1 MTPCHRQGP
10 YLDISG
16 ILIIIALL
24 IFTGFFVA
32 TEFAIVKVRTS
43 RIEQLVQEKKKGALA
58 AQRVVTHLD
67 EYLSACQLGI
77 TITALG
83 LGWVAEP
90 TVAKMLT
97 PLVELIS
104 LPAAVTHTIA
114 FIISFSIVTYLHVV
128 LGELAPKSFAIQKAE
143 QVTLLFSPM
152 IIWFYRLA
160 YPFIWLLN
168 GSARIIVSWFGIK
181 SAGEH
186 EEAHTE
192 EEIQILLDDSLKQGE
207 INSVE
212 HRYVKNIFEF
222 DETDAKDVMV
232 PRREMTILESNQD
245 IRHVM
250 SLAEEEGYTRYPVI
264 AEDVDNVI
272 GFINVKDIAFDFVKN
287 GEEILSHTLD
297 KYIRPIIF
305 VHETTPIK
313 MVLQQLRLKRSQ
325 MAIVTDNYGGTSGLV
340 TIEDIIEEIVG
351 EIRDEF
357 DDDEI
362 DDIRRISETE
372 IMVSGKA
379 LIEDVNGF
387 LNISMDGEEVDT
399 VNGWILSHQIPLE
412 VNATFEVENYTFIL
426 KDLDRRYVRSILVKQ
441 KEVESDK
448 AEDTTVEASV

>member
-16 ILIIIALL
+16 ISGILIIIVLL
-24 IFTGFFVA
+24 ILTGFFVA

-43 RIEQLVQEKKKGALA
+43 RIEQLVQEGKKGALA
-58 AQRVVTHLD
+58 AQKVVTHLD

-90 TVAKMLT
+90 TVAKMIT
-97 PLVELIS
+97 PLIELLS
-104 LPAAVTHTIA
+104 LPNAVTHTIS
-114 FIISFSIVTYLHVV
+114 FVISFTIVTYLHVV
-128 LGELAPKSFAIQKAE
+128 LGELAPKSFSIQKAE

-152 IIWFYRLA
+152 LIWFNRIA
-160 YPFIWLLN
+160 FPFIWLLN
-168 GSARIIVSWFGIK
+168 GSARVIVSWFGIQ
-181 SAGEH
+181 STSEH

-222 DETDAKDVMV
+222 DETNAKDVMV
-232 PRREMTILESNQD
+232 PRREMTVLESEQD
-245 IRHVM
+245 IRSVL
-250 SLAEEEGYTRYPVI
+250 SLAEEEGYTRYPVLN
-264 AEDVDNVI
+264 EDIDNII
-272 GFINVKDIAFDFVKN
+272 GFINVKDIAFDFVKD
-287 GEEILSHTLD
+287 GEDIFSHSLE

-305 VHETTPIK
+305 VHETTPIHL
-313 MVLQQLRLKRSQ
+313 VLQQLRLKRSQ
-325 MAIVTDNYGGTSGLV
+325 MAVVTDNYGGTSGLL
-340 TIEDIIEEIVG
+340 TIEDILEEIVG

-357 DDDEI
+357 DEDEI

-372 IMVSGKA
+372 VMVSGKA

-387 LNISMDGEEVDT
+387 LNISMDGGEVDT
-399 VNGWILSHQIPLE
+399 INGWILSHQIPLE
-412 VNATFEVENYTFIL
+412 VNASFEVENYIFTL
-426 KDLDRRYVRSILVKQ
+426 KELDRRYVRSILVKQ
-441 KEVESDK
+441 KDVESSK
-448 AEDTTVEASV
+448 LAESVSV